1 MKYQDCN
8 SDNDICTSY
17 LDGHLEEGI
26 KIKNLDMLLDIID
39 DCIEL
44 KEEAKKNANNRK

>member
-1 MKYQDCN
+1 MKYQNCN

-39 DCIEL
+39 DYIEL
-44 KEEAKKNANNRK
+44 VEEIKKEQK